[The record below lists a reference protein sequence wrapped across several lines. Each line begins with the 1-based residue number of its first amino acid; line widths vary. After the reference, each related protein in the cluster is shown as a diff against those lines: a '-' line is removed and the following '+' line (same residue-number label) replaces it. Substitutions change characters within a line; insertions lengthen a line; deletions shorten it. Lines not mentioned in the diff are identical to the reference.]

1 MYLNANLGKEELAER
16 ISTLRQLMIK
26 GGMSL
31 DRKGYSLLLEAS
43 VHLEDPKVCDRRKL
57 SLLKCLSSRS
67 CLQVG
72 WLAFQ
77 SLQTQPRGSLQYI
90 KDEVMADFLY
100 ELR

>member
-43 VHLEDPKVCDRRKL
+43 VHLEDPKVCD
-57 SLLKCLSSRS
+57 
-67 CLQVG
+67 
-72 WLAFQ
+72 
-77 SLQTQPRGSLQYI
+77 PRNLIYFF
-90 KDEVMADFLY
+90 ERL
-100 ELR
+100 